1 MKNLADEND
10 RVEIYIYLLNLT
22 KHSCEK
28 CNYMYTSHISYH
40 TIPYHIISYHIIS
53 YHIIS
58 YHIISHII
66 SYLISYHISY
76 HIIYHI
82 SSCTVLEIETD
93 LSCPRPRLTVE
104 ESIHTIGRKTH
115 SCDWKELQSEDRH
128 LTLAHGVI
136 DLDVAV
142 ASFRWLLLFGLQH
155 CEPINI

>member
-10 RVEIYIYLLNLT
+10 RVEIYIHLLNLT

-28 CNYMYTSHISYH
+28 CNYMYTSHI
-40 TIPYHIISYHIIS
+40 ISYHII
-53 YHIIS
+53 
-58 YHIISHII
+58 
-66 SYLISYHISY
+66 YHISY
-76 HIIYHI
+76 IIYHIPYIISYHI

-93 LSCPRPRLTVE
+93 GQVTYLLAQRPLSCPRPRLTVE

-136 DLDVAV
+136 DLGVAV